1 MKKNTR
7 IGFRI
12 AGTVVVLAG
21 VVIATDFSLAESS
34 KPTIMERLTLT
45 DGCNHWDT
53 DSEAGQFICD
63 NTSAEKIVQNKRMA
77 KAESLTLENSR
88 IGEASFA
95 QMPNLKELVIYNPA
109 DPENISNSLAA
120 MHKLDSL
127 QLSHFDATKLA
138 LSTKDTTLERSDEW
152 SATPTTPETIDPKFS
167 ATNLTADRFYNM
179 TPTQQESLTDLVVNT
194 VVDAKK
200 LDLSGYTN
208 LDGLELTT
216 TPTTQVIL
224 PKQIVGSDGLT
235 ISRSNKD
242 TSYSFYND

>member
-12 AGTVVVLAG
+12 AGAVVVLAG
-21 VVIATDFSLAESS
+21 VIIATDFRLAESS

-45 DGCNHWDT
+45 NGCNHWDT
-53 DSEAGQFICD
+53 DSETGQFICD
-63 NTSAEKIVQNKRMA
+63 NASTEKIVQNKRMS
-77 KAESLTLENSR
+77 KAESIILENPH
-88 IGEASFA
+88 IGNASFA

-109 DPENISNSLAA
+109 DPENISNSLTA
-120 MHKLDSL
+120 MHELDTL

-138 LSTKDTTLERSDEW
+138 VTTKAATLERSDVW
-152 SATPTTPETIDPKFS
+152 SDTPIKPEAIDPKFS
-167 ATNLTADRFYNM
+167 TTNLTADRFYNM
-179 TPTQQESLTDLVVNT
+179 TPSQQESLTDLVVNT

-208 LDGLELTT
+208 LEVLELTT
-216 TPTTQVIL
+216 TPTAQVIL
-224 PKQIVGSDGLT
+224 PKHIVGSDGLT
-235 ISRSNKD
+235 TSRSNKN